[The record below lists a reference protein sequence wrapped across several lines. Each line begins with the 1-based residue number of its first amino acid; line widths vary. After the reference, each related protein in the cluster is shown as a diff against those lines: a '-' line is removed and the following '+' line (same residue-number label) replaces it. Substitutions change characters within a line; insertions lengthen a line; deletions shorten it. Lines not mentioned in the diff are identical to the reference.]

1 MASVVDYLR
10 QQRVEKDKQLENLIR
25 NTGTYST
32 NRELLQAL
40 GQGTPEEQDK
50 GFADKA
56 KGLLTGTLSAIGIP
70 GRFIQAGI
78 LKAVGE
84 ETPEMRRLSWQQEIP
99 KLISG
104 ELSTSASNL
113 PFLKTQ
119 KGDSTPARIGKML
132 GAFAL
137 DVATDPTSYIGAPS
151 SISRKGAA
159 ELLFRTADNPAFL
172 ENVLTKSVKGE
183 SLIADLIKDAPVSR
197 FAEAQRAL
205 SLVEDVNTPAE
216 VLARLGERKVASQE
230 LANRLGEK
238 LFTKGRTGLIKELE
252 TITGSRTSALSLFKS
267 LPDNVRGGIVLTNLI
282 GKPITRADGSY
293 ARLTSGALIPS
304 MGKAAEVSNLAR
316 QQFSLLGNVGTK
328 FGSGLAGPILAD
340 VKRAAAGKSTVGP
353 SRLIDYMAVK
363 NGLAQRRVD
372 ISALHG
378 KAAGLAQS
386 AVTSFKAFSGDD
398 AKLWEETFKTH
409 FFAPAVKFDDTVASA
424 AQQEAFKAAGTLRKG
439 LNDLRAEASALGFDV
454 NVLGDP
460 NQWSPLILTDEA
472 FDKFK
477 RTGKLSDGIAQYNP
491 DKGRDSFVVAGENP
505 DLAREIGFTD
515 PNNPGVVYLHAKE
528 ANDRLEKQ
536 ALAKGLDADAAK
548 AERIFIE
555 DPVQVFTKYSQ
566 WLSGAA
572 ANKRFSDSLIATG
585 TVLKDVGGIRK
596 LLAEERSATLIA
608 GLSNVSEAVKTA
620 ANERQAAARKAM
632 AERATENLTDLQ
644 RRIGAE
650 RQRLTD
656 AAGIAD
662 QDVSRLTQQL
672 VDAEVRAADAA
683 PRISQLQSQL
693 KGYSD
698 LMTTTTQQLTGR
710 QRAIR
715 NAKARLATASGN
727 EADKMSAEKVIKD
740 MYDNAADL
748 EEKSYYGELLADSW
762 GEVNEA
768 SAVVR
773 SEEDILR
780 TATSELDQ
788 IKATRK
794 AGREQGAQDL
804 EGQILG
810 YQEAITNRN
819 QIRQQLSEARKKRTV
834 AKNNARNVE
843 QSIAIEQISDI
854 DNLIQ
859 SIADAKTKLSIFRA
873 ENRGPIKNMTPK
885 VRADYD
891 ALAKDVKIAEESV
904 TKLLDASD
912 TPFMGVAK
920 EYKKILMEAAGKLS
934 KEQFQNLMVLSNEMK
949 IQQHIGAVQAGA
961 RNDEAVMKA
970 MGDIVTAWESIR
982 SVLPRKTFI
991 DLNKKQTAL
1000 LLNSKAGKLKGK
1012 LFRENVEP
1020 SALVSAFDEAG
1031 YSVLNKSLGKQKL
1044 YASAGVNNVMETV
1057 FRTKQDPTS
1066 WEKFLNDYLDPLLL
1080 SWKTG
1085 ITIGRGP
1092 GYLLNNIFGGL
1103 YMNYI
1108 GNVDVKWFKK
1118 ADEVVRITKAA
1129 TKRIQA
1135 LNPNMG
1141 SMEVGALAHAEVVKE
1156 LNKTLIRGVGLGDMF
1171 DYFTKRG
1178 GFDSTELGSMSQQLS
1193 KGGMSANVDDR
1204 GLVIGTQWATPPVNA
1219 AEAAYRKYLDFMFTN
1234 KLQRMGN
1241 NMAQGSEIRLR
1252 FSAFMDGMNKYND
1265 LGAAMDQV
1273 HLLHFDYADLS
1284 EVEQHIRRL
1293 VPFYTWT
1300 RRNVPLQLRSM
1311 VMQPGKIQ
1319 RFLYAN
1325 QEFQNAF
1332 GAEGDESWLNQFLP
1346 EYLDN
1351 QDGFVTKFKFLDN
1364 NVGAYLRLP
1373 FEDVNKLFSVK
1384 GLPRREEFVNMLGPY
1399 TIPLELAT
1407 GRDLAT
1413 GRELDALGK
1422 DRVQVLGNII
1432 PQAGTAQRAWASV
1445 AGAAK
1450 QAGYDLP
1457 NILFTQNQE
1466 DKGIATALQLLGG
1479 GSVGVGI
1486 ASISKKNINS
1496 EVYNR
1501 VKQQSAKIN
1510 KIAAERGI
1518 DPKWM
1523 REQLG
1528 KGMTPQQVAMLIAS
1542 GMGKISTETEYSG
1555 LDFQDRQKSLD
1566 VLRNL

>member
-1 MASVVDYLR
+1 MA
-10 QQRVEKDKQLENLIR
+10 
-25 NTGTYST
+25 
-32 NRELLQAL
+32 
-40 GQGTPEEQDK
+40 
-50 GFADKA
+50 
-56 KGLLTGTLSAIGIP
+56 
-70 GRFIQAGI
+70 
-78 LKAVGE
+78 
-84 ETPEMRRLSWQQEIP
+84 
-99 KLISG
+99 
-104 ELSTSASNL
+104 
-113 PFLKTQ
+113 
-119 KGDSTPARIGKML
+119 
-132 GAFAL
+132 
-137 DVATDPTSYIGAPS
+137 
-151 SISRKGAA
+151 
-159 ELLFRTADNPAFL
+159 
-172 ENVLTKSVKGE
+172 
-183 SLIADLIKDAPVSR
+183 
-197 FAEAQRAL
+197 
-205 SLVEDVNTPAE
+205 
-216 VLARLGERKVASQE
+216 
-230 LANRLGEK
+230 
-238 LFTKGRTGLIKELE
+238 
-252 TITGSRTSALSLFKS
+252 
-267 LPDNVRGGIVLTNLI
+267 
-282 GKPITRADGSY
+282 
-293 ARLTSGALIPS
+293 
-304 MGKAAEVSNLAR
+304 
-316 QQFSLLGNVGTK
+316 
-328 FGSGLAGPILAD
+328 
-340 VKRAAAGKSTVGP
+340 
-353 SRLIDYMAVK
+353 
-363 NGLAQRRVD
+363 
-372 ISALHG
+372 
-378 KAAGLAQS
+378 
-386 AVTSFKAFSGDD
+386 
-398 AKLWEETFKTH
+398 
-409 FFAPAVKFDDTVASA
+409 
-424 AQQEAFKAAGTLRKG
+424 
-439 LNDLRAEASALGFDV
+439 
-454 NVLGDP
+454 
-460 NQWSPLILTDEA
+460 
-472 FDKFK
+472 
-477 RTGKLSDGIAQYNP
+477 
-491 DKGRDSFVVAGENP
+491 
-505 DLAREIGFTD
+505 
-515 PNNPGVVYLHAKE
+515 
-528 ANDRLEKQ
+528 
-536 ALAKGLDADAAK
+536 
-548 AERIFIE
+548 
-555 DPVQVFTKYSQ
+555 
-566 WLSGAA
+566 
-572 ANKRFSDSLIATG
+572 
-585 TVLKDVGGIRK
+585 
-596 LLAEERSATLIA
+596 
-608 GLSNVSEAVKTA
+608 
-620 ANERQAAARKAM
+620 
-632 AERATENLTDLQ
+632 
-644 RRIGAE
+644 
-650 RQRLTD
+650 
-656 AAGIAD
+656 
-662 QDVSRLTQQL
+662 
-672 VDAEVRAADAA
+672 
-683 PRISQLQSQL
+683 
-693 KGYSD
+693 
-698 LMTTTTQQLTGR
+698 TTTQQLTGR

-740 MYDNAADL
+740 MYDNATDL
-748 EEKSYYGELLADSW
+748 EEKSYYAELLADSW

-810 YQEAITNRN
+810 YQAAITKRN
-819 QIRQQLSEARKKRTV
+819 DIRRQLSEARKKRTV
-834 AKNNARNVE
+834 AKNAAKNVE

-854 DNLIQ
+854 DNLIE

-873 ENRGPIKNMTPK
+873 ENRGPIKNMTPE

-891 ALAKDVKIAEESV
+891 ALVKDVKIAEESV

-982 SVLPRKTFI
+982 SVLPRKTFT

-1012 LFRENVEP
+1012 LLRENVEP

-1118 ADEVVRITKAA
+1118 ANEVVNMTKAA

-1135 LNPNMG
+1135 LNPTMG
-1141 SMEVGALAHAEVVKE
+1141 SMEVGALAHAEVIKE

-1204 GLVIGTQWATPPVNA
+1204 GLVIGTQWDRPPVNA
-1219 AEAAYRKYLDFMFTN
+1219 AEAAYRKYLDVMFTN

-1413 GRELDALGK
+1413 GRPLDALGK
-1422 DRVQVLGNII
+1422 DKVQVAGNIV
-1432 PQAGTAQRAWASV
+1432 PQFGTAQRALAAVGGAS
-1445 AGAAK
+1445 K
-1450 QAGYDLP
+1450 QFGLDLP
-1457 NILFTQNQE
+1457 NIVWTQNQE

-1479 GSVGVGI
+1479 SSVGVGI
-1486 ASISKKNINS
+1486 ASVSKKSINA
-1496 EVYNR
+1496 EVYKR
-1501 VKQQSAKIN
+1501 VQEQSDKIN

-1518 DPKWM
+1518 DPRWM

-1528 KGMTPQQVAMLIAS
+1528 KGLTPQQVAMLIAS

-1555 LDFQDRQKSLD
+1555 LDFQDRQKALD
-1566 VLRNL
+1566 VLRGL